1 MENQINAFQELIK
14 EKKAIKPNQYNKSNT
29 ISKFPKLV
37 VNDNKPLISN
47 ININIHSN
55 NNVNYHNLNNNLM
68 PIYKKEISNGNDKLK
83 PDFQEEN
90 KKNKKKN
97 KKSDE
102 TKKLEEK
109 DRQIKKKG
117 VTFNNNFI
125 EYIDISKVAEKE
137 NSIVIDSLKLNEPGI
152 GSNLSKKD
160 LNKNNM
166 NNNQLAR
173 SCCCIL
179 Y

>member
-1 MENQINAFQELIK
+1 MENHINAFQELIK
-14 EKKAIKPNQYNKSNT
+14 EKKVIKPNQYNKSNT

-37 VNDNKPLISN
+37 MNDNKPLISN

-55 NNVNYHNLNNNLM
+55 NNVNYHNLNNNPL

-90 KKNKKKN
+90 RKNKKKN

-102 TKKLEEK
+102 MKKGEEK
-109 DRQIKKKG
+109 DKHNKKKG
-117 VTFNNNFI
+117 VTFNNNLI
-125 EYIDISKVAEKE
+125 EYVDISKIAEKE
-137 NSIVIDSLKLNEPGI
+137 NSIVVDSLKLNEAGI
-152 GSNLSKKD
+152 RGNSSGKN

-173 SCCCIL
+173 SCCCII